1 MVNFS
6 LKSQPISRMLHPV
19 ITKETLE
26 FLNKLKTNNN
36 RDWFT
41 DNKKQFTDRQAE
53 AKEFFHK
60 VLEGLRT
67 HDEIEKL
74 KVFRIYRDVRFSKDK
89 TPYKY
94 NFSAA
99 YTRAGAHRRGGYYVH
114 LQPQG
119 SFIATGFW
127 NPEKE
132 DLLRI
137 RKEWEVDA
145 TDLLEIIDDKEF
157 KSIWG
162 ELEGEALKTAPK
174 GFDKDHP
181 NIGLI
186 RKKQFTFVRKF
197 TDNEVLQDDFAS
209 KINESF
215 KTIRPFF
222 DLMSTILT
230 TNLNGESL
238 LS

>member
-6 LKSQPISRMLHPV
+6 LKSQPISRMSYPV

-36 RDWFT
+36 REWFAE
-41 DNKKQFTDRQAE
+41 NKNQFTDRQTE
-53 AKEFFHK
+53 AKEFFNR
-60 VLEGLRT
+60 VLDDLNV

-74 KVFRIYRDVRFSKDK
+74 KMFRIYRDVRFSKDK

-99 YTRAGAHRRGGYYVH
+99 YTRAGAQRRGGYYVH
-114 LQPQG
+114 IQPQG

-132 DLLRI
+132 DLFRI
-137 RKEWEVDA
+137 RKEWELDA
-145 TDLLEIIDDKEF
+145 SELLEIISDEKF

-162 ELEGEALKTAPK
+162 EMEGEALKTAPK
-174 GFDKDHP
+174 GFDKENP
-181 NIGLI
+181 NIDFI

-197 TDNEVLQDDFAS
+197 SDKEVLQDDFTS

-238 LS
+238 IS

>member
-41 DNKKQFTDRQAE
+41 ENKKQFTKHQTE
-53 AKEFFHK
+53 AKAIFNR
-60 VLEGLRT
+60 VMDDLNV

-74 KVFRIYRDVRFSKDK
+74 KMFRIYRDVRFSKDK

-114 LQPQG
+114 IQPQG

-132 DLLRI
+132 DLFRI
-137 RKEWEVDA
+137 RKEWELDA
-145 TDLLEIIDDKEF
+145 SELLEIINDKKF

-162 ELEGEALKTAPK
+162 VLEGEALKTAPK
-174 GFDKDHP
+174 GFDKEDP
-181 NIGLI
+181 NIELI

-197 TDNEVLQDDFAS
+197 TEEEVLQEDFLS

-215 KTIRPFF
+215 KAVRPFF

-230 TNLNGESL
+230 TNRNGESL